1 VAEGELFLGQGFDS
15 GTRDG
20 PQSLRLD
27 RANRHGL
34 ITGATGTGKTVTLQT
49 IAEGFANAGVP
60 VFAADVKGDLSGI
73 SQAAGPP
80 GEKLMAR
87 IQSMGLN
94 WAGKANST
102 IFWDLYGEKGCPV
115 RTTISEMGPILLSR
129 LLELED
135 AQAGLMD
142 IVFQVA
148 DDQGLLLL
156 DLDDLQAMIIEVG
169 QNAKDIGL
177 KYGNVAPATV
187 GAVQR
192 KLLSLRTQGGANL
205 FGEPALRLEDLM
217 RTAIDGRG
225 YVNVLAADKLIA
237 TPQLYATFLLW
248 LMSELFEVLPEV
260 GDQPKPRLVFFFDEA
275 HLLFTDAPKS
285 LLQKI
290 EQVVRLIRSKG
301 VSIWFISQSPTDVP
315 ETVLA
320 QLGTRVQHALRA
332 YTPNEQAALK
342 LASRSFRANPK
353 FDTAEAIQGLGVGEA
368 LVSTLDEKGA
378 PTMVARTRIA
388 PPQSRIGPATP
399 DERGA
404 CVMAS
409 PVAAAYSTAV
419 NRESAY
425 EKLQART
432 GARQTEAQAAEQAA
446 ADAKAA
452 AEQAKLDAKAQA
464 AAEKE
469 RLAAERAAAKP
480 ARRGGQT
487 VGEAV
492 QMTAARTATTVAIRT
507 AGKFL
512 GSRDGQKLLR
522 GVLGGLLGGG
532 RR

>member
-1 VAEGELFLGQGFDS
+1 MSDGELFIGQGFES
-15 GTRDG
+15 GDRDG

-49 IAEGFANAGVP
+49 LAEGFAAAGVP

-73 SQAAGPP
+73 AAAGAAND
-80 GEKLMAR
+80 KILAR
-87 IQSMGLN
+87 AKDMGLT
-94 WAGKANST
+94 WQPRATPA
-102 IFWDLYGEKGCPV
+102 IFWDLFGDKGSPV
-115 RTTISEMGPILLSR
+115 RTTLSEMGPTLLSR

-142 IVFQVA
+142 IVFQMA
-148 DDQGLLLL
+148 DEQGLLLL
-156 DLDDLQAMIIEVG
+156 DLDDLQAVLIHAGE
-169 QNAKDIGL
+169 NAKEISL

-192 KLLSLRTQGGANL
+192 KLLSLRTQGAAHL

-217 RTAIDGRG
+217 RSAIDGRG
-225 YVNVLAADKLIA
+225 YVSVLAADKLIA
-237 TPQLYATFLLW
+237 TPQLYAIFLLW

-301 VSIWFISQSPTDVP
+301 VSIWFITQSPTDVP

-332 YTPNEQAALK
+332 YTPNEQTALQ
-342 LASRSFRANPK
+342 LASRSFRANPA
-353 FDTAEAIQGLGVGEA
+353 FDTADAIQNLGVGEA

-388 PPQSRIGPATP
+388 PPTGRMGPVSP
-399 DERGA
+399 EERSSL
-404 CVMAS
+404 VMQS
-409 PVAAAYSTAV
+409 PVNAAYAQPI
-419 NRESAY
+419 NRESAF
-425 EKLQART
+425 EMLKART
-432 GARQTEAQAAEQAA
+432 EATAA
-446 ADAKAA
+446 AAPAPA
-452 AEQAKLDAKAQA
+452 P
-464 AAEKE
+464 
-469 RLAAERAAAKP
+469 AAKP
-480 ARRGGQT
+480 AARPSNRQST
-487 VGEAV
+487 TEILVNSV
-492 QMTAARTATTVAIRT
+492 VRAA
-507 AGKFL
+507 
-512 GSRDGQKLLR
+512 GSQIGREIMR
-522 GVLGGLLGGG
+522 GLLGSLK
-532 RR
+532 RSLR

>member
-1 VAEGELFLGQGFDS
+1 MADGELFIGLGFDS
-15 GTRDG
+15 GERDG
-20 PQSLRLD
+20 PQGIRLD
-27 RANRHGL
+27 KANRHGL

-60 VFAADVKGDLSGI
+60 VFAADIKGDLSGI
-73 SQAAGPP
+73 SQAGVAS
-80 GEKLMAR
+80 EKLLAR
-87 IQSMGLN
+87 AQSMGLN
-94 WAGKANST
+94 WGGKSNAA
-102 IFWDLYGEKGCPV
+102 IFWDLYGEKGSPI
-115 RTTISEMGPILLSR
+115 RTTISEMGPVLLSR

-142 IVFQVA
+142 IVFQLA
-148 DDQGLLLL
+148 DEQQLLLL
-156 DLDDLQAMIIEVG
+156 DLDDLQAMIIECG
-169 QNAKDIGL
+169 QNAKDISL

-192 KLLSLRTQGGANL
+192 KILSLRTQGGAHL

-217 RTAIDGRG
+217 RSAIDGRG
-225 YVNVLAADKLIA
+225 YVSVLAADKLISS
-237 TPQLYATFLLW
+237 PQLYATFLLW

-301 VSIWFISQSPTDVP
+301 VSIWFITQSPTDIP

-332 YTPNEQAALK
+332 YTPNEQAALQ
-342 LASRSFRANPK
+342 LASRSFRANAA
-353 FDTAEAIQGLGVGEA
+353 FDTAEAIQSLGVGEA

-399 DERGA
+399 DERNA
-404 CVMAS
+404 AIAAS
-409 PVAAAYSTAV
+409 PVTASYATAV

-425 EKLQART
+425 EKLQARA
-432 GARQTEAQAAEQAA
+432 GEKATEAAATEQAA

-452 AEQAKLDAKAQA
+452 AAQAKADA
-464 AAEKE
+464 AAQK
-469 RLAAERAAAKP
+469 AAAP
-480 ARRGGQT
+480 RASSRQT

-492 QMTAARTATTVAIRT
+492 QMTAARTLTTTAIRT

-512 GSRDGQKLLR
+512 GSRDGQKLIR
-522 GVLGGLLGGG
+522 GVLGSLLGGG
-532 RR
+532 GRR